1 MSEIRSLRSAA
12 EIGGIPKS
20 GMEAIMKANFNLVS
34 DSQTTKGYA
43 KEVQVI

>member
-43 KEVQVI
+43 KEVHVI